1 MRIALFL
8 ITSSFLLA
16 QETPIEIGSFSSLKV
31 QDGINISLIPS
42 DQNKIQI
49 SGERKEFV
57 TITNK
62 DGQLKIRMKT
72 KKKLGGFKTNIEL
85 YYNSRLDKID
95 ATEGAFVSSADVI
108 MQPSVFLS
116 ARRGGEIDLALDV
129 QKAEYKATTGGKI
142 ISKGVAKVQN
152 IRITT
157 GGVVQAKEVQSEQTE
172 ASLTYGGV
180 CDFSATTIAQVRTNF
195 GGYARIHGKP
205 NKLEHTKFLGGSAS
219 VVIPTHND
227 E

>member
-8 ITSSFLLA
+8 ISANFLLA
-16 QETPIEIGSFSSLKV
+16 QEKPISIGSFSSLKV
-31 QDGINISLIPS
+31 RDGINITLISS
-42 DQNKIQI
+42 DQNKLQI
-49 SGERKEFV
+49 NGERKEFV
-57 TITNK
+57 TVTNK

-95 ATEGAFVSSADVI
+95 AIEGAFVSSADVI

-116 ARRGGEIDLALDV
+116 ARRGGEIDLVLDV

-142 ISKGVAKVQN
+142 TSKGVAKVQN

-172 ASLTYGGV
+172 ASIAYGGV
-180 CDFSATTIAQVRTNF
+180 CDFSASTIAQVKTNF

-219 VVIPTHND
+219 VVIPPQKD